1 MQTPRVRNNAFGA
14 PGIEPR
20 WTSSRK
26 DAVGTAY
33 SSSSRIWYTI
43 RRGILTEVYYP
54 TVDRPQIRD
63 LQFLITDG
71 ETFFHEEKR
80 QLQSTIKVIP
90 GSLGYEITNSDPSGK
105 YSIVKT
111 IISDPHLPCI
121 LIKAKL
127 VTNIARAD
135 KLKLYV
141 LCSPHLG
148 GKGNGNN
155 AQVVDIAG
163 RQILT
168 ANRDNNWL
176 ALGASANFTKTSC
189 GYVGA
194 SDGWTDLADNFQ
206 MDWEF
211 DSAVDGNVAVTGLI
225 SIGANEEFTL
235 GLSFG
240 HGEHSAIAT
249 LFQALATPFDTQ
261 LARFVEQWERTA
273 RGKINLSNF
282 SKDNGSLFEESYK
295 ILLSHEDKLNPG
307 ALIAS
312 LSIPWGEDR
321 GDVDLGGYH
330 LVWPRDMVN
339 SATALLAAGNKETA
353 QRALIFLAASQRPD
367 GSFPQNFWVNGDAYW
382 DGLQMDE
389 LSFPILLAWHLHS
402 EGALS
407 DFDPYLMVTH
417 AARYI
422 VLHGPVTQQDRWEEV
437 GGYSPSTL
445 AVNIAS
451 LICSSIFAQAN
462 GDQSTAVFLSDYADY
477 LRNHL
482 EEWTVTTKGR
492 LHPYIKKHFIRIN
505 PAKSA
510 QTCCHPNDGEVH
522 IANRTAGSQTIFPVR
537 DIVDG
542 GFLELVR
549 YGIYAAD
556 DPLIVDSVKVID
568 KVLKVDTPFGPC
580 WHRYNNDG
588 YGQNDDG
595 TAFNGSGVGRGWPL
609 LTGERAH
616 YELAAK
622 GNVDSLIKTLESF
635 ASGNGPIPEQI
646 WDAED
651 LPDKYLYT
659 GRPTGSAMPLAW
671 AHAEYIKLLRSVR
684 DGKIFDLIP
693 EVYQRYVVNP
703 AHGKPIEIWRK
714 NWQIQYIKPGLT
726 LRVLAEQKFR
736 LRWSIDDWQTM
747 HDTES
752 TTTALDIDYAD
763 IEIDVAQ
770 EDQICFTFFW
780 LDSNKWEGYDF
791 HVTISAS

>member
-1 MQTPRVRNNAFGA
+1 MQIPDVRNTAFGA

-71 ETFFHEEKR
+71 KSFFHEEKR
-80 QLQSTIKVIP
+80 ELQSTIKVIP
-90 GSLGYEITNSDPSGK
+90 GSLGYQITNSHPSGM

-121 LIKAKL
+121 LMKAKL
-127 VTNIARAD
+127 VSNIGAAD

-141 LCSPHLG
+141 LCAPHLG

-155 AQVVDIAG
+155 AQVIDIAG
-163 RQILT
+163 RQVLT
-168 ANRDNNWL
+168 ANRGNSWL
-176 ALGASANFTKTSC
+176 ALGASANFAKTSC

-194 SDGWTDLADNFQ
+194 SDGWTDLANNFQ

-211 DSAVDGNVAVTGLI
+211 DCAVDGNVAVTGLI
-225 SIGANEEFTL
+225 SVGANEEFTL
-235 GLSFG
+235 GLAFG
-240 HGEHSAIAT
+240 HGAHSAIAT
-249 LFQALATPFDTQ
+249 LFQALATPFDSQVT
-261 LARFVEQWERTA
+261 RFVEQWERTA
-273 RGKINLSNF
+273 RGKIDLSK
-282 SKDNGSLFEESYK
+282 SSQDNGSLFEASFK
-295 ILLSHEDKLNPG
+295 ILLAHEDKLNPG

-382 DGLQMDE
+382 SGLQMDE
-389 LSFPILLAWHLHS
+389 LSFPVLLAWHLHS
-402 EGALS
+402 QGALS
-407 DFDPYLMVTH
+407 NFDPYMMVKQ
-417 AARYI
+417 AARYM
-422 VLHGPVTQQDRWEEV
+422 VLHGPITQQDRWEEV

-451 LICSSIFAQAN
+451 LICSSIFAQAK
-462 GDQSTAVFLSDYADY
+462 GDQSTAAFLNDYADY
-477 LRNHL
+477 LKNHL
-482 EEWTVTTKGR
+482 EEWTVTTNGR
-492 LHPYIKKHFIRIN
+492 LHPEIKKHFIRIN

-510 QTCCHPNDGEVH
+510 QQCLHPNDGQVC
-522 IANRTAGSQTIFPVR
+522 IANRSPGSETMFPAS
-537 DIVDG
+537 DIVDA

-556 DPLIVDSVKVID
+556 DSLIVDSVKVID

-595 TAFNGSGVGRGWPL
+595 TAFTSSGVGRAWPL

-616 YELAAK
+616 YELAAHR
-622 GNVDSLIKTLESF
+622 NVDSLIKTLESF

-651 LPDKYLYT
+651 LPNKYLFA

-684 DGKIFDLIP
+684 DGKVFDLIP
-693 EVYQRYVVNP
+693 EVYQRYVGNP
-703 AHGKPIEIWRK
+703 AHCKPIEIWRK
-714 NWQIQYIKPGLT
+714 NWQVQSVKPGLT
-726 LRVLAEQKFR
+726 LRVLAEERFR
-736 LRWSIDDWQTM
+736 LRWSIDNWQTM

-752 TTTALDIDYAD
+752 SATAINIDYVD
-763 IEIDVAQ
+763 IEIGV
-770 EDQICFTFFW
+770 DQKDHIRFTFFW
-780 LDSNKWEGYDF
+780 LDPNKWEGSDF
-791 HVTISAS
+791 QVTMSAS